1 MERRKLGGSTPNVNV
16 GRASGGQRKCGS
28 RDEKERRGSSG
39 AQPVVGMIH
48 LQGGVFVHQEVLF
61 FHGEV
66 FMGSVIIQVLIL
78 HVHEMLLNDAAN
90 LRWFDSYD

>member
-28 RDEKERRGSSG
+28 RDEKEGRGSSG

-48 LQGGVFVHQEVLF
+48 LQGGVFFTKKFSFFPRRSIHGNGFLF
-61 FHGEV
+61 FFGGGV
-66 FMGSVIIQVLIL
+66 VI
-78 HVHEMLLNDAAN
+78 AY
-90 LRWFDSYD
+90 RS